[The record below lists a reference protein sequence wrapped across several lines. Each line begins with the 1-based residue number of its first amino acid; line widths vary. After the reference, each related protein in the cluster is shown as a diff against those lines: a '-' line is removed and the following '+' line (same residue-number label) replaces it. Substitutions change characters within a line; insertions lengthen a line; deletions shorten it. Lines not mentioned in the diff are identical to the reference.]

1 MDYFEAKWQR
11 SELDAAIRRLPGSN
25 PAFVLPP
32 CNEGNECMDGR
43 CPICSSRL
51 CAHIEDIVRDLWAMG
66 RIWRFASFV
75 VDPEISERGS
85 SKQVNFDKIKA
96 GLFKLSSF
104 FFWSGSVF
112 IGSFG
117 MLTRW
122 QGQPGNKLAA
132 IKIFYSGRE
141 EDAVEK
147 CADILAD
154 QYGSDFQELRE
165 DLFGDE
171 FECQFLSGYHYH
183 DANGDMDPI
192 FSHALLSELSQNYG
206 PHRVLDRIVTH
217 GLAIENG
224 RIVPS
229 AGASGPLLLKSFSGR
244 PSSQACEREQRQ
256 W

>member
-11 SELDAAIRRLPGSN
+11 SELDAALRKLPGGS
-25 PAFVLPP
+25 PALVLPP
-32 CNEGNECMDGR
+32 CSEVNSCMDGR
-43 CPICSSRL
+43 CPMCGSRL
-51 CAHIEDIVRDLWAMG
+51 SAEIGDIVRDVWAVG

-75 VDPEISERGS
+75 VDPQISERGS
-85 SKQVNFDKIKA
+85 SKQVNFDRIKA
-96 GLFKLSSF
+96 GLFELSGH

-117 MLTRW
+117 MLTNW

-147 CADILAD
+147 CTDFLAH
-154 QYGSDFQELRE
+154 QFGSDFQELRV
-165 DLFGDE
+165 DQFGDE

-192 FSHALLSELSQNYG
+192 FGRDLLLELSQNYG

-244 PSSQACEREQRQ
+244 PSSQACEGEQRQ